1 MVKKTKQKI
10 NNKDI
15 NSDISA
21 EVPVNDD
28 KVWVVSVV
36 TTFYNAE
43 KYIMAAVK
51 SVTKQI
57 HNGKH
62 KFKIDYTIVDDKSPD
77 GSRKLIEDYI
87 NSEEGKSLTDIEFN
101 IYEPDV
107 NLGCG
112 GARRFGIEHAK
123 GDLYM
128 FLDADDYYIN
138 NDFIQRA
145 VDTLIDENADV
156 VEYGL
161 VFNTPGKEPQRTC
174 IDKKYVFENNPIL
187 AEINMFK
194 NNVIRFNVWTKIYRR
209 HIVESFR
216 YSVERTYEDVRTTPI
231 WIWNAKK
238 IVIMPSCEI
247 NYRAATGS
255 IIREDVLKT
264 RLGTIRAIA
273 DNFKIFKASRDI
285 IKAMYTRA
293 MVDLTA
299 VMDGHTSDDPGF
311 NEMSELNTYMLS
323 FIYPD
328 DYKERTAEAPYD
340 YNDYDNYQ

>member
-1 MVKKTKQKI
+1 MEKDNEVKQIEDMIYKTF
-10 NNKDI
+10 NTD
-15 NSDISA
+15 DT
-21 EVPVNDD
+21 VPED

-43 KYIMAAVK
+43 KYILDAVR
-51 SVTKQI
+51 SITKQV

-62 KFKIDYTIVDDKSPD
+62 KFTIDYTIVDDKSPD
-77 GSRKLIEDYI
+77 GSRKLLEDYI
-87 NSEEGKSLTDIEFN
+87 NENKDSFHDIEFN
-101 IYEPDV
+101 IYEPDK

-112 GARRFGIEHAK
+112 GARRYGIEHAK

-138 NDFIQRA
+138 ADFIQRA
-145 VDTLIDENADV
+145 VDNILDENADI

-161 VFNTPGKEPQRTC
+161 VFNTPGKEPQRSQ
-174 IDKKYVFENNPIL
+174 IDKKAIIEGNPIL
-187 AEINMFK
+187 SEINLYK
-194 NNVIRFNVWTKIYRR
+194 NNAIRFNVWTKIYKR

-216 YSVERTYEDVRTTPI
+216 YSTARTYEDVRTIPI
-231 WIWNAKK
+231 WVWNAKK

-264 RLGTIRAIA
+264 RIGTIQAIA
-273 DNFKIFKASRDI
+273 DNFRIFAASKDI
-285 IKAMYTRA
+285 LRAMYNRA
-293 MVDLTA
+293 MIDLTA
-299 VMDGHTSDDPGF
+299 VLDGHDSDEPGF
-311 NEMSELNTYMLS
+311 KELSDLNTYMLS

-328 DYKERTAEAPYD
+328 DYKEKTAPNIYEYD
-340 YNDYDNYQ
+340 DYENYT